1 MTRKNSDFCFTE
13 IAIYNFIKN
22 LEWFVINHVYVTLGV
37 FLGFYETFSFSYM
50 LRRAKH
56 FRTIFIYFKRH
67 FFLLRCNLKTKIT
80 QFINPDLIANSEKL
94 NNTKSI
100 CAIEMYDMQRK
111 TNKLKIK
118 TWNIHAKHV
127 LRSAITYFNASHKKN
142 SWYTFVCRNSLIVR
156 CTRCNFVRS

>member
-1 MTRKNSDFCFTE
+1 M
-13 IAIYNFIKN
+13 
-22 LEWFVINHVYVTLGV
+22 INHVYVTLGV

-94 NNTKSI
+94 NTTKSI

-118 TWNIHAKHV
+118 TRNIHAKHV
-127 LRSAITYFNASHKKN
+127 LRSAITYFNASHKKKQ
-142 SWYTFVCRNSLIVR
+142 LIHVAR
-156 CTRCNFVRS
+156 DVILCEANIFWCLYLYSGLDYCFARK